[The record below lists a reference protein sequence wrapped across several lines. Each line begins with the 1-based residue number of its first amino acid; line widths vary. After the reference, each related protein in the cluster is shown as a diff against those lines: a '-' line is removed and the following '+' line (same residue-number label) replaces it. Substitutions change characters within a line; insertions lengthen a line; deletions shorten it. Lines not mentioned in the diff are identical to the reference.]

1 MRYNKEVMKL
11 ASSYGFKLL
20 RSRKHMIF
28 KHESGARLVTGASIS
43 DRRALKNIESN
54 IKKLL
59 SNNDST
65 ANKH

>member
-1 MRYNKEVMKL
+1 MRYNKEVIKL

-43 DRRALKNIESN
+43 DWRALKNIESD
-54 IKKLL
+54 IKKIL

-65 ANKH
+65 TNKH

>member
-1 MRYNKEVMKL
+1 MRYNKEVIKL

-43 DRRALKNIESN
+43 DRRALKNIESD

-65 ANKH
+65 TNKH